1 MGFMSKATRDKLRG
15 LRRVVPDNVK
25 GRVTGPTKDA
35 TGEPNSQSP
44 RRSSGG
50 LRRSS
55 GGLRRRSFGGGSSQP
70 PTPAPQQRARNPE
83 LQQASAKMDA
93 ARARQQSRSGGTPRR
108 GFSGYIGGPQ
118 RSPLA
123 AVKNAAAPSTR
134 NPGGNI
140 DMNRRSARSGTAGG
154 RPAGGRPAGGNI
166 DTNRLMARSG
176 RAGGRARMFSEGG
189 EAKKTGGTTRGCGM
203 AKPSKFK
210 IY

>member
-15 LRRVVPDNVK
+15 LRRIVPDNVK

-44 RRSSGG
+44 
-50 LRRSS
+50 RRSS

-93 ARARQQSRSGGTPRR
+93 ARARQQSRSGGTPTPAPTPAPK
-108 GFSGYIGGPQ
+108 SIGTNP
-118 RSPLA
+118 A
-123 AVKNAAAPSTR
+123 ARENMPDI
-134 NPGGNI
+134 G
-140 DMNRRSARSGTAGG
+140 DMNLRASRRPYTPATNFG
-154 RPAGGRPAGGNI
+154 RQGV
-166 DTNRLMARSG
+166 
-176 RAGGRARMFSEGG
+176 RMKKGG
-189 EAKKTGGTTRGCGM
+189 EVKKTGSTARGCGM
-203 AKPSKFK
+203 AKPRKFK